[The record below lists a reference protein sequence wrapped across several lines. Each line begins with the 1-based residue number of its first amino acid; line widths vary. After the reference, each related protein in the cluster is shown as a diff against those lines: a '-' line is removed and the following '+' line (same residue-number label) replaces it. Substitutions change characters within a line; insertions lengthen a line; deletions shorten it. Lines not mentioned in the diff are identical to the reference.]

1 MVKRANAIAK
11 EKNLELAVMFQ
22 DESRFGRM
30 NDVKRCWSF
39 GNNRPNIS
47 KQMVR
52 EYVYIY
58 GAFNPVSGESD
69 MIVLPSMTKEAM
81 NCFLDILSKRH
92 PDKLILLICDGAP
105 NHKETAIKIPD
116 NIIIEKIPPRSP
128 QINPSENM
136 WEEIKE
142 KFFYNK
148 IFNSMNSLVD
158 RISQAILWYED
169 RQNIIKSITGWE
181 WINEGIVIGLKE
193 N

>member
-1 MVKRANAIAK
+1 
-11 EKNLELAVMFQ
+11 MFQ

-58 GAFNPVSGESD
+58 GAFNPVNGESD
-69 MIVLPSMTKEAM
+69 MIILPSMTKEAM
-81 NCFLDILSKRH
+81 NCFLEILSKRH
-92 PDKLILLICDGAP
+92 LDKLILLICDGAP
-105 NHKETAIKIPD
+105 NHKESAITIPD

-148 IFNSMNSLVD
+148 IFNSMNSLMN
-158 RISQAILWYED
+158 RISQAILWYEK
-169 RQNIIKSITGWE
+169 QPNIIKSITGWE

>member
-1 MVKRANAIAK
+1 MVQRANIVAK
-11 EKNLELAVMFQ
+11 EKKLKLEVMFQ
-22 DESRFGRM
+22 DEARFGRM

-39 GNNRPNIS
+39 GNNRPNVP

-69 MIVLPSMTKEAM
+69 MIILPSMTKEAM

-105 NHKETAIKIPD
+105 NHKEAAITIPD
-116 NIIIEKIPPRSP
+116 NIIIQKIPPRSP

-136 WEEIKE
+136 WEEIRE
-142 KFFYNK
+142 KFFYNR
-148 IFNSMNSLVD
+148 IFNSIESLSD
-158 RISQAILWYED
+158 RISKAILWYEGQHD
-169 RQNIIKSITGWE
+169 IIKSITGWD